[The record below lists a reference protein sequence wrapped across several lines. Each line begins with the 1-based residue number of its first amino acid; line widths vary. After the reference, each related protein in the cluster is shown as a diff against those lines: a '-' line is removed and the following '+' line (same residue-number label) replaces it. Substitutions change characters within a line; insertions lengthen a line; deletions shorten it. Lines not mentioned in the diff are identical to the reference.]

1 MISYIIRRLLLALP
15 VLWGVVTL
23 VFLAL
28 RLIPGDPAMVMA
40 GEAAPSEVVEE
51 IRRMTGLDRPIH
63 VQYAIYL
70 VQLVRGNLGL
80 SVRTR
85 RPVALEIAA
94 RFPATVE
101 LALASMV
108 IATLFGV
115 AAGIISAIRQYT
127 LVDYVCMVG
136 ALVGISVPVFWL
148 GLMLI
153 WVFSVELGLFPVG
166 GRGTIRHLV
175 LPAVTLGM
183 MSTGL
188 IARMTRSSMLEVLR
202 QEYIRTARAKG
213 LREWHVNTRHA
224 LRNGL
229 IPVVTVVGLQVGSL
243 LGGAVITETVFA
255 WPGVGRLMVDSILT
269 RDYPIVQGVVLLVA
283 VLFIFINLGV
293 DILYSVIDP
302 RIRYE

>member
-40 GEAAPSEVVEE
+40 GEAAPREVVEE
-51 IRRMTGLDRPIH
+51 IRRVTGLDRPIH

-70 VQLVRGNLGL
+70 VQLVQGNLGL

-115 AAGIISAIRQYT
+115 AAGIISAIRQYS

-148 GLMLI
+148 GLMLL
-153 WVFSVELGLFPVG
+153 WVFSVMLGLFPVA

-213 LREWHVNTRHA
+213 LREWHVNSRHA

-283 VLFIFINLGV
+283 VLFIFVNLGV

-302 RIRYE
+302 RIRYD